1 MLLYQTI
8 QSKSTI
14 YMLYRARARPRI
26 PAAPARLIAIP
37 PVAAGAPAVDVEEPP
52 VVDPE
57 AEAEELL
64 SEEEAE
70 VVVVM
75 VMVEVAMEDEPEES
89 VRGIDEAAVL
99 LAPLA
104 LMEPVMEPM
113 VGKSLP
119 YKLDICEASAIA
131 AEVCQ
136 ALTLSGRL
144 LYQAG

>member
-1 MLLYQTI
+1 MFLYQTI
-8 QSKSTI
+8 QSKFTI
-14 YMLYRARARPRI
+14 FMVYRARARPRI

-64 SEEEAE
+64 SEEE

-75 VMVEVAMEDEPEES
+75 VMVEVAMEDEPEEP

-113 VGKSLP
+113 VGTSLP
-119 YKLDICEASAIA
+119 YKLDICEASAIT
-131 AEVCQ
+131 AEVSQ